1 MAFIFPSSEYLYLVI
16 TIACFCWRAKICYQ
30 PMCTTMQT
38 TMLKYLCG
46 KTERVDKYQLL
57 LGVCLWFNIK
67 KKSSTKNLRVCM
79 IFIGAGLEGN
89 DLCMMWRCVLGKALD
104 MTLNVDWSHVIMKL
118 ASLLWRME
126 WSMVGASISR
136 VKPIHTKI

>member
-67 KKSSTKNLRVCM
+67 KKVFNKKPSSVHDLHRSGARGQWSVHDVKMCPWKSSWHDFECWLITCNNEIGIAIVKNGV
-79 IFIGAGLEGN
+79 IHG
-89 DLCMMWRCVLGKALD
+89 
-104 MTLNVDWSHVIMKL
+104 WSKHI
-118 ASLLWRME
+118 
-126 WSMVGASISR
+126 
-136 VKPIHTKI
+136 